1 MKNFLS
7 IVRSATPSTGTQFRA
22 TAYGT
27 AGARD
32 FLRDVL
38 AMANASVEGTRYII
52 IGADFDKSG
61 RRTVKK
67 VDSADFT
74 GKPAYQ
80 ALANEFIEPPVRLR
94 YQPVMLDGQRLGV
107 YEIGDC
113 QDRPYM
119 MRIDYSESLRRG
131 DAFVRANN
139 AAVKMGRSQL
149 QALFE
154 LKFRESVSAASIEI
168 GFPGEIIHK
177 DHKMPTCDLSELPS
191 LVAGAK
197 LSQLIKVKS
206 DMKFSGSATIVA
218 RLTHARLFGSDSP
231 YENKTADE
239 LAAEIQQLE
248 RQYRNHDE
256 QFLYEKNG
264 EKMQLVVYNQG
275 NEPIR
280 DASLS
285 LVMPNHLAFHVASH
299 LPKLET
305 GDRFLDRSPA
315 EQSDYPSVNLTDDA
329 IQVSEK
335 LGDIPPGQVI
345 EVFDVPLRLCIG
357 NDLKGRKFGIQYSLF
372 AQNLR
377 APAKGK
383 LRLLF

>member
-1 MKNFLS
+1 MKHLVS

-38 AMANASVEGTRYII
+38 AMANASFEGTRYII
-52 IGADFDKSG
+52 VGADFDKSG
-61 RRTVKK
+61 HKTITK
-67 VDSADFT
+67 VDSDDFA
-74 GKPAYQ
+74 GKPSYQ
-80 ALANEFIEPPVRLR
+80 ALVNEFIEPPVRIR
-94 YQPVMLDGQRLGV
+94 YQPVMFDGNRIGV

-119 MRIDYSESLRRG
+119 MRIDYSETLRRG
-131 DAFVRANN
+131 DAFVRTKK
-139 AAVKMGRSQL
+139 AAVKMGRRQL

-154 LKFRESVSAASIEI
+154 QKFRESVSATTIEI

-177 DHKMPTCDLSELPS
+177 DQKLPTCDLSALPS

-197 LSQLIKVKS
+197 LGQLIKVKRKT
-206 DMKFSGSATIVA
+206 KFSGSATIVS

-231 YENKTADE
+231 YEDKTPDE
-239 LAAEIQQLE
+239 LAAEMQQIE
-248 RQYRNHDE
+248 RQYRNQDE

-285 LVMPNHLAFHVASH
+285 LVMPNHMAFYVASH
-299 LPKLET
+299 LPKLEKN
-305 GDRFLDRSPA
+305 DQFVDRSPE
-315 EQSDYPSVNLTDDA
+315 EQSDYPSVTLTDDA
-329 IQVSEK
+329 VQVSEK

-345 EVFDVPLRLCIG
+345 EVFDAPLRLCVG
-357 NDLKGRKFGIQYSLF
+357 NDLKGRKFGVQYSLF

-377 APAKGK
+377 APASGK

>member
-1 MKNFLS
+1 MKDLVS

-32 FLRDVL
+32 YLRDVL
-38 AMANASVEGTRYII
+38 AMANASFEGTRYII
-52 IGADFDKSG
+52 VGADFDKSG
-61 RRTVKK
+61 HKTITK
-67 VDSADFT
+67 VDSDDFS
-74 GKPAYQ
+74 GKPSYQ
-80 ALANEFIEPPVRLR
+80 ALVNEFIEPPVRIR
-94 YQPVMLDGQRLGV
+94 YQPVMFDGNRLGV

-119 MRIDYSESLRRG
+119 MRIDYSETLRRG
-131 DAFVRANN
+131 DAFVRTKN
-139 AAVKMGRSQL
+139 AAVKMGRRQL

-154 LKFRESVSAASIEI
+154 QKFRESVSATTIEI

-177 DHKMPTCDLSELPS
+177 DQKLPTCDLSDLPS

-197 LSQLIKVKS
+197 LGQLIKVKRKT
-206 DMKFSGSATIVA
+206 KFSGSATIVS

-231 YENKTADE
+231 YEDKTPDE
-239 LAAEIQQLE
+239 LAAEIQQIE
-248 RQYRNHDE
+248 RQYRNQDE

-285 LVMPNHLAFHVASH
+285 LVMPNHMAFYVASH
-299 LPKLET
+299 LPKLEKN
-305 GDRFLDRSPA
+305 DEFVDRSPE
-315 EQSDYPSVNLTDDA
+315 EQSGYPSVTLTDDA

-335 LGDIPPGQVI
+335 LGDIPPGQVV
-345 EVFDVPLRLCIG
+345 EVFDAPLRLCVG

-377 APAKGK
+377 APASGK

>member
-1 MKNFLS
+1 MKDLVS

-38 AMANASVEGTRYII
+38 AMANASFEGTRYII
-52 IGADFDKSG
+52 VGADFDKSG
-61 RRTVKK
+61 HKTITK
-67 VDSADFT
+67 VDSEDFA
-74 GKPAYQ
+74 GKPSYQ
-80 ALANEFIEPPVRLR
+80 ALVNEFIEPPVRIR
-94 YQPVMLDGQRLGV
+94 YQPVMFDGNRPGV

-119 MRIDYSESLRRG
+119 MRIDYSETLRRG
-131 DAFVRANN
+131 DAFARTKN
-139 AAVKMGRSQL
+139 AAVKMGRRQL

-154 LKFRESVSAASIEI
+154 QKFRESVSATTIEI

-177 DHKMPTCDLSELPS
+177 DQKLPTCDLSDLPS

-197 LSQLIKVKS
+197 LGQLIKVKRKT
-206 DMKFSGSATIVA
+206 KFSGSATIVS

-231 YENKTADE
+231 YEDKTPDE
-239 LAAEIQQLE
+239 LDAEMRQVE
-248 RQYRNHDE
+248 RQYRNQDE

-285 LVMPNHLAFHVASH
+285 LVMPNHMAFFVASH
-299 LPKLET
+299 LPKLEKN
-305 GDRFLDRSPA
+305 DQYVDRSPE
-315 EQSDYPSVNLTDDA
+315 EQSGYPSVTLTDDA

-335 LGDIPPGQVI
+335 LGDIPPGQVV
-345 EVFDVPLRLCIG
+345 EVFDAPLRLCIG

-377 APAKGK
+377 APASGK

>member
-1 MKNFLS
+1 MKNLLS
-7 IVRSATPSTGTQFRA
+7 IVRSATPSTDTQFRA

-52 IGADFDKSG
+52 VGADFDKSG

-94 YQPVMLDGQRLGV
+94 YQPVMLDGTRLGV

-191 LVAGAK
+191 LVAGMK

-239 LAAEIQQLE
+239 LAAEMQKLE
-248 RQYRNHDE
+248 RQYRNHYE

-280 DASLS
+280 DASL
-285 LVMPNHLAFHVASH
+285 
-299 LPKLET
+299 
-305 GDRFLDRSPA
+305 
-315 EQSDYPSVNLTDDA
+315 
-329 IQVSEK
+329 
-335 LGDIPPGQVI
+335 
-345 EVFDVPLRLCIG
+345 
-357 NDLKGRKFGIQYSLF
+357 
-372 AQNLR
+372 
-377 APAKGK
+377 
-383 LRLLF
+383 

>member
-1 MKNFLS
+1 MKHLVS
-7 IVRSATPSTGTQFRA
+7 IVRSATPSTGTQFRT

-27 AGARD
+27 AGAHD
-32 FLRDVL
+32 FLRDVI
-38 AMANASVEGTRYII
+38 AMANASVEGARYII
-52 IGADFDKSG
+52 VGADFDKEG
-61 RRTVKK
+61 RKTITQ
-67 VDSADFT
+67 VDGDDFT
-74 GKPAYQ
+74 GKPSYQ

-94 YQPVMLDGQRLGV
+94 YQPVMLDGKRLGV

-119 MRIDYSESLRRG
+119 MRIDYSETLGRG
-131 DAFVRANN
+131 DAFVRTNN

-154 LKFRESVSAASIEI
+154 LKFRESVSAGSIEI

-191 LVAGAK
+191 LVAGVK
-197 LSQLIKVKS
+197 LRQLIKVKS
-206 DMKFSGSATIVA
+206 DMKFSGSTTIVA

-231 YENKTADE
+231 YQDKTADE
-239 LAAEIQQLE
+239 LAAEMQQIE

-264 EKMQLVVYNQG
+264 ENMQLVVYNQG
-275 NEPIR
+275 DDSIR

-285 LVMPNHLAFHVASH
+285 LVMPNHMAFHVASH
-299 LPKLET
+299 LPKLEK
-305 GDRFLDRSPA
+305 GDRFLDRSAA

-335 LGDIPPGQVI
+335 LGDIPPGEVI
-345 EVFDVPLRLCIG
+345 EVFDAPLRLCIG
-357 NDLKGRKFGIQYSLF
+357 NDLKGRRFGIQYSLF

>member
-1 MKNFLS
+1 MKHLLN

-27 AGARD
+27 AGACE
-32 FLRDVL
+32 FLRDVI
-38 AMANASVEGTRYII
+38 AIANAAVEGTRYII
-52 IGADFDKSG
+52 VGADYDKRG
-61 RRTVKK
+61 RKTVTQ
-67 VDSADFT
+67 VDSDDFT
-74 GKPAYQ
+74 GKPSYQ
-80 ALANEFIEPPVRLR
+80 ALANEFIEPPVRIR
-94 YQPVMLDGQRLGV
+94 YQPVMLDGKRLGV

-119 MRIDYSESLRRG
+119 MRIDHSESLRRG
-131 DAFVRANN
+131 DAYVRTKN
-139 AAVKMGRSQL
+139 AAAKMGRRQL

-154 LKFRESVSAASIEI
+154 QKFRESVSAANIEI

-177 DHKMPTCDLSELPS
+177 DHKMPACDLSELPS

-197 LSQLIKVKS
+197 LGQLIKIKS
-206 DMKFSGSATIVA
+206 GRTSSGSTTIVA

-231 YENKTADE
+231 YMDKTSDE
-239 LAAEIQQLE
+239 LAAEMQQIE

-256 QFLYEKNG
+256 QYLYEENG
-264 EKMQLVVYNQG
+264 EKMQIVVYNQG
-275 NEPIR
+275 DELIR

-285 LVMPNHLAFHVASH
+285 LIMPNHTAFYVASH
-299 LPKLET
+299 LPKVAK
-305 GDRFLDRSPA
+305 GDKFFDRSPE

-329 IQVSEK
+329 VQVSEK
-335 LGDIPPGQVI
+335 LGDIPPGEVV
-345 EVFDVPLRLCIG
+345 EVFDSPLRLCIG
-357 NDLKGRKFGIQYSLF
+357 KDLKGRKFGIQYSLF

-377 APAKGK
+377 APARGK

>member
-1 MKNFLS
+1 MKDLVS

-32 FLRDVL
+32 YLRDVL
-38 AMANASVEGTRYII
+38 AMANASFEGTRYII
-52 IGADFDKSG
+52 VGADFDKSG
-61 RRTVKK
+61 HKTITK
-67 VDSADFT
+67 VDSDDFA
-74 GKPAYQ
+74 GKPSYQ
-80 ALANEFIEPPVRLR
+80 ALVNEFIEPPVRIR
-94 YQPVMLDGQRLGV
+94 YQPVMFDGNRLGV

-119 MRIDYSESLRRG
+119 MRIDYSETLRRG
-131 DAFVRANN
+131 DAFVRTKN
-139 AAVKMGRSQL
+139 AAVKMGRRQL

-154 LKFRESVSAASIEI
+154 QKFRESVSATTIEI

-177 DHKMPTCDLSELPS
+177 DQKLPTCDLSDLPS

-197 LSQLIKVKS
+197 LGQLIKVKRKT
-206 DMKFSGSATIVA
+206 KFSGSATIVS

-231 YENKTADE
+231 YEDKTPDE
-239 LAAEIQQLE
+239 LDAEMRQVE
-248 RQYRNHDE
+248 RQYRNQDE

-285 LVMPNHLAFHVASH
+285 LVMPNHMAFFVASH
-299 LPKLET
+299 LPKLEKN
-305 GDRFLDRSPA
+305 DQFVDRSPE
-315 EQSDYPSVNLTDDA
+315 EQSGYPSVTLTDDA
-329 IQVSEK
+329 VQVSEK

-345 EVFDVPLRLCIG
+345 EVFDAPLRLCVG
-357 NDLKGRKFGIQYSLF
+357 NDLKGRKFGVQYSLF

-377 APAKGK
+377 APASGK

>member
-1 MKNFLS
+1 MKHLLS
-7 IVRSATPSTGTQFRA
+7 IVRSATPSTGIQFRA

-27 AGARD
+27 AGVRE
-32 FLRDVL
+32 FLRDVI
-38 AMANASVEGTRYII
+38 AMANASVEGARYII
-52 IGADFDKSG
+52 VGADFDEGG
-61 RRTVKK
+61 RRTIKK
-67 VDSADFT
+67 VGSDDFA
-74 GKPAYQ
+74 GKPSYQ

-94 YQPVMLDGQRLGV
+94 YQPVILEGHRLGV

-119 MRIDYSESLRRG
+119 MRIDHSESLRRG
-131 DAFVRANN
+131 DAYVRTNN

-177 DHKMPTCDLSELPS
+177 DHKMSTCDLSELPS
-191 LVAGAK
+191 LIAGAK
-197 LSQLIKVKS
+197 LRQLIKVKS
-206 DMKFSGSATIVA
+206 DMKFSGSTTIVA

-231 YENKTADE
+231 YQDKTPDE
-239 LAAEIQQLE
+239 LDAEMLQIEQ
-248 RQYRNHDE
+248 QYRNHDE

-264 EKMQLVVYNQG
+264 EKIQIVVYNQG

-285 LVMPNHLAFHVASH
+285 LVMPNHMAFHVASH
-299 LPKLET
+299 LPKLEK
-305 GDRFLDRSPA
+305 DERFADRSPE

-335 LGDIPPGQVI
+335 LGDIPPGEVI
-345 EVFDVPLRLCIG
+345 EVFNVPLRLCIG
-357 NDLKGRKFGIQYSLF
+357 NDLKGRRFGIQYSLF